1 MDEIGVF
8 FCHELAQIFTNYFC
22 GILLNLCEAKEV
34 GWGEIRGWGGGGGR
48 FGGGEACRR

>member
-22 GILLNLCEAKEV
+22 GILLNLCEAK
-34 GWGEIRGWGGGGGR
+34 GMRGGIRGWGGGGGR

>member
-8 FCHELAQIFTNYFC
+8 FCHELAQNFHKLF
-22 GILLNLCEAKEV
+22 LLNLCEAKEV